1 MGKSSNFIVPLACT
15 ASLSLGLVLSGC
27 SDRPNEK
34 APASGTSASV
44 FKDSPPPR
52 AASPGSTESPTAQAS
67 PPPANPTRTPEQLF
81 FNLGC
86 RACHGPGS
94 AYAASIV
101 NARSIVQARARTA
114 EEIARYILHPE
125 KVRPKTMMPSY
136 AHRMT
141 EEEALSLGRW
151 IKAGNPPPPAD

>member
-1 MGKSSNFIVPLACT
+1 MGKSSNLLLPLACT
-15 ASLSLGLVLSGC
+15 ASLSLALVLSGC

-34 APASGTSASV
+34 APASGTSATV
-44 FKDSPPPR
+44 FKDSPSPLATP
-52 AASPGSTESPTAQAS
+52 PGSAGTPAAQAS
-67 PPPANPTRTPEQLF
+67 PPPANATRTPEQLF

-94 AYAASIV
+94 VYASSIV
-101 NARSIVQARARTA
+101 NARARTA
-114 EEIARYILHPE
+114 EEIAQYILHPE
-125 KVRPKTMMPSY
+125 KVRPGTMMPGY

>member
-1 MGKSSNFIVPLACT
+1 MGKSSNIIVPLACT
-15 ASLSLGLVLSGC
+15 ASLSLALVLSGC

-44 FKDSPPPR
+44 FKDSPSQPAAPPDS
-52 AASPGSTESPTAQAS
+52 AGTPAAQAS
-67 PPPANPTRTPEQLF
+67 PPPANATRTPEQLF

-94 AYAASIV
+94 SYASSIV
-101 NARSIVQARARTA
+101 NARARTA

-125 KVRPKTMMPSY
+125 KVRPGTMMPSY
-136 AHRMT
+136 AGRMT
-141 EEEALSLGRW
+141 QEEALSLGQW

>member
-1 MGKSSNFIVPLACT
+1 MGKSSNLLLPLVCT
-15 ASLSLGLVLSGC
+15 ASLSMALVLSGC
-27 SDRPNEK
+27 SDQPKEK

-44 FKDSPPPR
+44 FKDSPSQPTIPPDS
-52 AASPGSTESPTAQAS
+52 AGTPAAQAR
-67 PPPANPTRTPEQLF
+67 PPPATSTRTPEQLF
-81 FNLGC
+81 FDLGC

-94 AYAASIV
+94 SYAS
-101 NARSIVQARARTA
+101 SIVQARARTA

-136 AHRMT
+136 SGRMT
-141 EEEALSLGRW
+141 QEEALSLGKW

>member
-1 MGKSSNFIVPLACT
+1 MGKSSNFHLPRVCT
-15 ASLSLGLVLSGC
+15 ASLSMVLVLSGC
-27 SDRPNEK
+27 SDPPKEK

-44 FKDSPPPR
+44 FKDSPPAPR
-52 AASPGSTESPTAQAS
+52 AAPSNAAQAPTAQAS
-67 PPPANPTRTPEQLF
+67 PPPANTARTPEQLF

-101 NARSIVQARARTA
+101 NARARTA

-125 KVRPKTMMPSY
+125 QVRPGTMMPSY
-136 AHRMT
+136 EGRMT
-141 EEEALSLGRW
+141 QEEALSLGRW